1 MAASENNKGDKKIN
15 LQISVN
21 GTPVHINADTGEPLV
36 SLIKPS
42 LEKAKVSA
50 DPDPEKWLFKDEAGN
65 ELDKSQT
72 VGSFNFAK
80 HAVIFLSLKAG
91 IAG

>member
-1 MAASENNKGDKKIN
+1 MAASKSNKNDKKIV
-15 LQISVN
+15 LQVSVN
-21 GTPVHINADTGEPLV
+21 GTPVNINAETDEPLA
-36 SLIKPS
+36 SMITPA
-42 LEKAKVSA
+42 LEKAKVST

-80 HAVIFLSLKAG
+80 HTVIFLSLRAG